1 MILENVLNF
10 IFPIKC
16 GICDK
21 IGLPICN
28 ECEKLLKKYE
38 INLLEKDYIEIEK
51 NLEIKNINFKKESN
65 YKSKNNKRYYNSKNQ
80 KNNSKIKVQ
89 KMFIYRYD
97 GIIRKMLVNY
107 KFNDASY
114 LADTFAYLIKNNK
127 KIYDILKTYDI
138 ILPVPLHRKRKL
150 ERGYNQT
157 ELIARKLGIKYE
169 TNCLVKTKNIKPQ
182 SKNDAKKR
190 KTEIKNVFKIQNISK
205 IKNKKVLI
213 LDDIYTTGA
222 TANECIKTVSIATNK
237 IGFVSLARD
246 YMKYY

>member
-38 INLLEKDYIEIEK
+38 VNLVENDYIEIEK
-51 NLEIKNINFKKESN
+51 NLEIKKINLKQENKYNLKNSN
-65 YKSKNNKRYYNSKNQ
+65 NQ

-114 LADTFAYLIKNNK
+114 LADTFAYLIGK
-127 KIYDILKTYDI
+127 KFGK
-138 ILPVPLHRKRKL
+138 HKL
-150 ERGYNQT
+150 
-157 ELIARKLGIKYE
+157 
-169 TNCLVKTKNIKPQ
+169 
-182 SKNDAKKR
+182 
-190 KTEIKNVFKIQNISK
+190 SK
-205 IKNKKVLI
+205 ISPKKS
-213 LDDIYTTGA
+213 
-222 TANECIKTVSIATNK
+222 IKK
-237 IGFVSLARD
+237 
-246 YMKYY
+246 YMIF

>member
-1 MILENVLNF
+1 MILENVLNLF
-10 IFPIKC
+10 FPIKC
-16 GICDK
+16 GVCGK

-28 ECEKLLKKYE
+28 NCEKIIKKYE
-38 INLLEKDYIEIEK
+38 INLVENDYIEIE
-51 NLEIKNINFKKESN
+51 NSMSSKNIIIDQANN
-65 YKSKNNKRYYNSKNQ
+65 YKL

-89 KMFIYRYD
+89 KIFLYKYD
-97 GIIRKMLVNY
+97 DIVRKLLINY

-138 ILPVPLHRKRKL
+138 ILPVPLHKKRKL

-157 ELIARKLGIKYE
+157 ELIARKLGLIYE
-169 TNCLVKTKNIKPQ
+169 NNCLVKVKNIKPQ
-182 SKNDAKKR
+182 SQNDVEKR
-190 KTEIKNVFKIQNISK
+190 KTEIKDVFKIQRIEK

-213 LDDIYTTGA
+213 LDDIYTTGS
-222 TANECIKTVSIATNK
+222 TANECIKTVSRATKN
-237 IGFVSLARD
+237 IGFVSIARD

>member
-1 MILENVLNF
+1 MILENVLNLF
-10 IFPIKC
+10 FPIKC
-16 GICDK
+16 GVCGK

-28 ECEKLLKKYE
+28 NCEKIIKKYE
-38 INLLEKDYIEIEK
+38 INLVENDYIEIE
-51 NLEIKNINFKKESN
+51 NSMSSKNIIIDQANN
-65 YKSKNNKRYYNSKNQ
+65 YKL

-89 KMFIYRYD
+89 KIFLYKYD
-97 GIIRKMLVNY
+97 DIVRKLLINY

-138 ILPVPLHRKRKL
+138 ILPVPLHKKRKL

-157 ELIARKLGIKYE
+157 ELIARKLGLIYE
-169 TNCLVKTKNIKPQ
+169 NNCLVKVKNIKPQ
-182 SKNDAKKR
+182 SQNDVEKR
-190 KTEIKNVFKIQNISK
+190 KTEIKDVFKIQNIEK
-205 IKNKKVLI
+205 ITNKKVLI

-222 TANECIKTVSIATNK
+222 TAKECIKTVSIATKN
-237 IGFVSLARD
+237 IGFVSIARD